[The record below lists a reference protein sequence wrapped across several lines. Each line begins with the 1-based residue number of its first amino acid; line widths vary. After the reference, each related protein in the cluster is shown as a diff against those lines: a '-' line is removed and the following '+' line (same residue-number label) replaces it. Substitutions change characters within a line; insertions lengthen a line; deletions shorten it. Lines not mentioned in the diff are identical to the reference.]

1 MRAMRATLELLEY
14 TDTYICAQLRMF
26 PSQFV
31 ILSLLYLNAP
41 SHILFPSQAESGAIS
56 YLVDDFFAVI
66 ARLEASN
73 SEPSTPPMVS

>member
-14 TDTYICAQLRMF
+14 TGTYICVQLRMF

-31 ILSLLYLNAP
+31 ILSLLYQYTQP
-41 SHILFPSQAESGAIS
+41 YFVPFTRESGAIS